1 MMQHGSHRL
10 LSLSS
15 AVVVVLLL
23 GTVSFAGPRAYQ
35 FDALEATRVSPC
47 LDLGRRLDAALPAGA
62 AVLGPERWWW
72 ALHQHRY
79 VSARSM
85 WFQWVSIA
93 ANGQQPAV
101 FALRCQE
108 RDGLEH
114 KTRSFLI
121 VQPRGDNYDALI
133 QFFREN
139 DILGKALRLAGAWS
153 AEVHV
158 PVARTGPVVVTA
170 LWDSPAAYDGWRTR
184 AIRAEFPPI
193 TQVADEPS
201 DSLAI
206 PSGVSKIVLTADRL

>member
-1 MMQHGSHRL
+1 MSRPIPTPALPGD
-10 LSLSS
+10 S
-15 AVVVVLLL
+15 AVAPGVRD
-23 GTVSFAGPRAYQ
+23 F
-35 FDALEATRVSPC
+35 
-47 LDLGRRLDAALPAGA
+47 
-62 AVLGPERWWW
+62 W
-72 ALHQHRY
+72 
-79 VSARSM
+79 
-85 WFQWVSIA
+85 
-93 ANGQQPAV
+93 
-101 FALRCQE
+101 LRCQE

-133 QFFREN
+133 QFFHEN

>member
-1 MMQHGSHRL
+1 MQHGSHRL

-23 GTVSFAGPRAYQ
+23 GTVSFAGLRAYQ

-72 ALHQHRY
+72 ALHQHRS

-101 FALRCQE
+101 FARRGTAAGPDSVIVNNDV
-108 RDGLEH
+108 RD
-114 KTRSFLI
+114 
-121 VQPRGDNYDALI
+121 
-133 QFFREN
+133 
-139 DILGKALRLAGAWS
+139 DIR
-153 AEVHV
+153 
-158 PVARTGPVVVTA
+158 
-170 LWDSPAAYDGWRTR
+170 DFPAALQTR
-184 AIRAEFPPI
+184 FRQFIEQCTPLA
-193 TQVADEPS
+193 ADVDDPTYL
-201 DSLAI
+201 DA
-206 PSGVSKIVLTADRL
+206 